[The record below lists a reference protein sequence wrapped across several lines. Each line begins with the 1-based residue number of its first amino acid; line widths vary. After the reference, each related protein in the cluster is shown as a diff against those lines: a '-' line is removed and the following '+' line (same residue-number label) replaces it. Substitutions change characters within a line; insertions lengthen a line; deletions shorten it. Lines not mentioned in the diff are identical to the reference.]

1 MIRRMFRAY
10 LSLTRGERNGFM
22 LLSLLIMFLLA
33 GRIMVPTI
41 TEKPVPDLRD
51 ADTAFL
57 AFRSVL
63 PSAERAGRSEHA
75 FPVRKN
81 DSAYPDRRPIRYFPF
96 DPNQIS
102 YTELLELGLS
112 ARVAGT
118 LINYRNSGGK
128 FNSKRD
134 LMKVYGLGAADFERL
149 EPYICIKPAAQPV
162 EKKHELVLLEL
173 NISDSLQLQ
182 EVNGIGP
189 VYARRIIRY
198 RELLGGYY
206 SREQLKEVYGLG
218 DRQYEEIIG
227 QVMIDTGRLKRMD
240 LNRVERGTLLRHPYL
255 TSYQADALMAYR
267 EYKGQWKDIGEIM
280 KHQLLP
286 DSVFRRIRPYLMVG
300 E

>member
-1 MIRRMFRAY
+1 
-10 LSLTRGERNGFM
+10 M

-33 GRIMVPTI
+33 GRIMVPII
-41 TEKPVPDLRD
+41 TEKPVPDFRD

-57 AFRSVL
+57 AFRSAL
-63 PSAERAGRSEHA
+63 QSADKAGRSEHA
-75 FPVRKN
+75 FPVGNK
-81 DSAYPDRRPIRYFPF
+81 DSIYQYRRPIRYFLF

-118 LINYRNSGGK
+118 LINYRKSGGK
-128 FNSKRD
+128 FKCKQD
-134 LMKVYGLGAADFERL
+134 LMKVYGLGAVEFERL
-149 EPYICIKPAAQPV
+149 EPYVCIKPAAQPV
-162 EKKHELVLLEL
+162 EKKRELVLLEL
-173 NISDSLQLQ
+173 NSSDSLQLQ
-182 EVNGIGP
+182 EVSGIGP
-189 VYARRIIRY
+189 VFARRIIRY
-198 RELLGGYY
+198 RDLLGGYC

-227 QVMIDTGRLKRMD
+227 QVMIDTSRLRRMD
-240 LNRVERGTLLRHPYL
+240 LNSVERGTLSRHPYL
-255 TSYQADALMAYR
+255 TSYQADALMTYR

-280 KHQLLP
+280 QQQLLP